1 MKISWHIIVLIVRG
15 CFDQMHGLNK
25 LFFHLMRALC
35 LRLIMMSHLVF
46 FHVYYKHVQYCAEVM
61 QTNIVVYRDNREIS
75 AISKRYFRWND
86 ISAIYR
92 GAIVLTTARYCRNI
106 VEPLTNYRFP
116 WAVYRLSSA
125 VYRLI
130 SAINR
135 FSWTIYRLNSAIY
148 RLSSAIYHCRLTISR
163 LN

>member
-1 MKISWHIIVLIVRG
+1 MWKYHDILSFWSYAVVLTKCTVWINYFSTWCA
-15 CFDQMHGLNK
+15 CF
-25 LFFHLMRALC
+25 
-35 LRLIMMSHLVF
+35 LVF
-46 FHVYYKHVQYCAEVM
+46 FHVYYKHVQYCAKVM

-92 GAIVLTTARYCRNI
+92 GAIVLTIARYCRNI

-116 WAVYRLSSA
+116 WAIYRLSLA
-125 VYRLI
+125 IYRLN

-135 FSWTIYRLNSAIY
+135 FSWTIYRLNWTIYRLNSAIY
-148 RLSSAIYHCRLTISR
+148 RLSSARYRCRRTISR